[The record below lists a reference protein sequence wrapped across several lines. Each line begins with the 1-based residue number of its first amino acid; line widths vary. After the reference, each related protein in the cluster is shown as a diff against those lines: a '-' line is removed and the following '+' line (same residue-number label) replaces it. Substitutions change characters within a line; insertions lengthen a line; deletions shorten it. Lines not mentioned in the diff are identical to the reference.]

1 MTREKLLRYGKEYLC
16 DLETA
21 CCKIGELHLN
31 FVRESIKALE
41 REQCEDAVSRQA
53 VLDKKELVQLEDG
66 QSFYC
71 ISPEDVETLPSVTP
85 KPKYNTSEW
94 CHDCS
99 EYDHDKHCCPRYNK
113 VIRKTVEEIKQPCED
128 TINRSEAIKYLNT
141 NMAWY
146 DEDGNIADSDEKL
159 KAITDLINGV
169 PPVYPKSKTGHWVLV
184 SEGMPNEFAD
194 VICCTE
200 AKEVFVATYLGK
212 LNDGTDCFD
221 DYDGM
226 MWEGDIIAWMPLPE
240 PFEPQK
246 VRNKCH
252 I

>member
-1 MTREKLLRYGKEYLC
+1 MTREELRDYVEFLRSEDEISYDVYSGLI
-16 DLETA
+16 DGIDTLE
-21 CCKIGELHLN
+21 L
-31 FVRESIKALE
+31 
-41 REQCEDAVSRQA
+41 QPEDAISKANVFEILGNLMSIPYDFDRQITGKDVSESM
-53 VLDKKELVQLEDG
+53 DK
-66 QSFYC
+66 
-71 ISPEDVETLPSVTP
+71 
-85 KPKYNTSEW
+85 
-94 CHDCS
+94 
-99 EYDHDKHCCPRYNK
+99 
-113 VIRKTVEEIKQPCED
+113 IR
-128 TINRSEAIKYLNT
+128 AL
-141 NMAWY
+141 
-146 DEDGNIADSDEKL
+146 
-159 KAITDLINGV
+159 
-169 PPVYPKSKTGHWVLV
+169 PPVTSQPKTGHWVLV
-184 SEGMPNEFAD
+184 SEEMPNEFAD